1 MLRPIKLKDK
11 ILEVPIIQGGMGIGV
26 SLSNL
31 ASSVRKEGGM
41 GVISAAMPGFNEPD
55 FETNFL
61 EANIRALK
69 KEIQK
74 ANEVKRGLLGVNI
87 MVASRNYESYV
98 KASVEAGADAII
110 SGAGLPLDL
119 PKYAEDKIMLA
130 PIVSSAKACRLLC
143 RVWDKHHNTTPDF
156 VIIEGQ
162 KAGGHLGFKKKD
174 LEEGTYQMLEQIL
187 KEVLEELV
195 PFEKKYNKQIPVFV
209 AGGIFTHE
217 DIQNYIDQGASG
229 VQMAT
234 RFIATNECDAHENFK
249 QMILKAKKEDIVYVK
264 SPAGFPGRAIK
275 NEFVKRTE
283 TESNQSVSN
292 CLACM
297 LPCTPSSTPYC
308 ITRALIR
315 AVKGDMENGLFFC
328 GTSAEKIH
336 EIIDVHTLMDQ
347 LKGEVKEQ

>member
-1 MLRPIKLKDK
+1 MSMLKPIKIKDK

-31 ASSVRKEGGM
+31 ASAVRKEGGM

-55 FETNFL
+55 FEINSL

-69 KEIQK
+69 KEIK
-74 ANEVKRGLLGVNI
+74 KVNEVKRGLLGVNI

-119 PKYAEDKIMLA
+119 PKYADSKILLA

-143 RVWDKHHNTTPDF
+143 RAWDKHYGTIPDF
-156 VIIEGQ
+156 IVIEGQ

-174 LEEGTYQMLEQIL
+174 LEEGTFQSLEQIL
-187 KEVLEELV
+187 REVLEELV
-195 PFEKKYNKQIPVFV
+195 PYEKKYNKKVPVFV
-209 AGGIFTHE
+209 AGGVFTNE

-234 RFIATNECDAHENFK
+234 RFIATKECDAHDNFK

-275 NEFVKRTE
+275 NDFVERIE
-283 TESNQSVSN
+283 TKPNQSVSN

-336 EIIDVHTLMDQ
+336 EIIDVHTLINQ
-347 LKGEVKEQ
+347 LKGEME

>member
-1 MLRPIKLKDK
+1 
-11 ILEVPIIQGGMGIGV
+11 
-26 SLSNL
+26 
-31 ASSVRKEGGM
+31 
-41 GVISAAMPGFNEPD
+41 
-55 FETNFL
+55 
-61 EANIRALK
+61 
-69 KEIQK
+69 
-74 ANEVKRGLLGVNI
+74 
-87 MVASRNYESYV
+87 
-98 KASVEAGADAII
+98 
-110 SGAGLPLDL
+110 
-119 PKYAEDKIMLA
+119 
-130 PIVSSAKACRLLC
+130 
-143 RVWDKHHNTTPDF
+143 
-156 VIIEGQ
+156 
-162 KAGGHLGFKKKD
+162 
-174 LEEGTYQMLEQIL
+174 
-187 KEVLEELV
+187 
-195 PFEKKYNKQIPVFV
+195 
-209 AGGIFTHE
+209 
-217 DIQNYIDQGASG
+217 
-229 VQMAT
+229 MAT

-347 LKGEVKEQ
+347 LKER

>member
-55 FETNFL
+55 FETNSL

-74 ANEVKRGLLGVNI
+74 ANEVKHGLLGVNI

-195 PFEKKYNKQIPVFV
+195 PLKRNIINRFRFLLPVEYLHMK
-209 AGGIFTHE
+209 IFKTILIKALLVYRWQHVLLR
-217 DIQNYIDQGASG
+217 Q
-229 VQMAT
+229 
-234 RFIATNECDAHENFK
+234 TNV
-249 QMILKAKKEDIVYVK
+249 MLMRILN
-264 SPAGFPGRAIK
+264 R
-275 NEFVKRTE
+275 
-283 TESNQSVSN
+283 
-292 CLACM
+292 
-297 LPCTPSSTPYC
+297 
-308 ITRALIR
+308 
-315 AVKGDMENGLFFC
+315 
-328 GTSAEKIH
+328 
-336 EIIDVHTLMDQ
+336 
-347 LKGEVKEQ
+347 